1 MLVLSR
7 KLGERI
13 LIGEDIEVTIVEIR
27 GNQVKLGFS
36 APRCV
41 SICRSEIHE
50 KLAESLDGLPG
61 SVSWCCPG
69 ESQ

>member
-13 LIGEDIEVTIVEIR
+13 LIGEDIEVTIIEIR

-36 APRCV
+36 APRYV

-50 KLAESLDGLPG
+50 KLAESFDGLPG
-61 SVSWCCPG
+61 PGAWYCPG
-69 ESQ
+69 EPQ